1 MPSNNLNDYLDPE
14 PGAEYQPC
22 GQPAEVDN
30 GYGHGAYPFCAGHRS
45 SDKVE
50 KALQEIYAVL
60 GDHLSDE
67 GHECKDCRGD
77 LRKVL
82 EGYLSATGVSEAG
95 KF

>member
-1 MPSNNLNDYLDPE
+1 MESNVSENEMPSNNLSDYLDPE

-50 KALQEIYAVL
+50 KGAA
-60 GDHLSDE
+60 
-67 GHECKDCRGD
+67 RN
-77 LRKVL
+77 LRRTRRSSV
-82 EGYLSATGVSEAG
+82 G
-95 KF
+95 